1 MEKQE
6 YKNMFLHENEFWWY
20 TTLHSLIVSIIARKK
35 TKDLTI
41 FDAGCGTG
49 RMMELLQAFGDV
61 SGIDYSEDAVYYS
74 KSRGLKKV
82 SQENLNTWGDSK
94 NECYDII
101 TSIDVLYHKA
111 IQNEDDV
118 LQKFHKSLKKD
129 GLLIINL
136 PAFNLLKREHDKVVY
151 TKRRYLKKSFVAQVE
166 KAGFSVKKAT
176 YRMPHLFFIIIL
188 QKGLRK
194 IFGDKET
201 NSDVQKIPKYI
212 NAFFSFLGRIE
223 NYYILNLG
231 NIPFGSSLFIVA
243 KKR

>member
-1 MEKQE
+1 MEKKE

-20 TTLHSLIVSIIARKK
+20 KTLHRLIISIISGKK
-35 TKDLTI
+35 NKDLTI

-49 RMMELLQAFGDV
+49 RMMELLQEFGDV

-82 SQENLNTWGDSK
+82 YQDNLNTWGDSK
-94 NECYDII
+94 NEGYDII

-111 IQNEDDV
+111 IKNEDEV
-118 LQKFHKSLKKD
+118 LQKFYRNLKKD

-136 PAFNLLKREHDKVVY
+136 PAFNLLKREHDEVVF
-151 TKRRYLKKSFVAQVE
+151 TKRRFLKKSFVAQIK
-166 KAGFSVKKAT
+166 KAGFSVEKAT

-194 IFGDKET
+194 ILGDKQT
-201 NSDVQKIPKYI
+201 NSDVQKIPKYV
-212 NAFFSFLGRIE
+212 NAFFSLLGRIE
-223 NYYILNLG
+223 NYYILNVG
-231 NIPFGSSLFIVA
+231 NIPLGSSLFIVA